1 MLTAAQ
7 IERLNKII
15 DLTENNKDVRTLIDE
30 ILCLDIN
37 EKRAKETKFN
47 FYDFASKDAY
57 KECMEGV
64 FHTNGWMVASNSH
77 ILIASKENYDEKNEG
92 KVLRKDGSEI
102 DTTETSR
109 RYPKWEVIK
118 PSFKETASYK
128 IDFSKLEEWMKLYK
142 AHQKLMTTR
151 ERKRHIEYMKI
162 GNNYY
167 NLKLFY
173 TFAKGVK
180 YLGSDSIIQS
190 IGEDGE
196 KKVGYV
202 DTEKGWAVIMP
213 IMNPNK
219 GITNKEEQYNV
230 YEF

>member
-15 DLTENNKDVRTLIDE
+15 DLTENDKDIQKLVEE
-30 ILCLDIN
+30 ILYLDTNTERI
-37 EKRAKETKFN
+37 KKTKFN
-47 FYDFASKDAY
+47 FYDFVSKDAY

-77 ILIASKENYDEKNEG
+77 ILIASKENYDDKFEG
-92 KVLRKDGSEI
+92 KVLRKDGSVI
-102 DTTETSR
+102 DTTEISR
-109 RYPKWEVIK
+109 RYPKWEGIK
-118 PSFKETASYK
+118 PSFKETESYK

-142 AHQKLMTTR
+142 VHEKMMTAK
-151 ERKRHIEYMKI
+151 EKKRHIEYMKI

-167 NLKLFY
+167 NLKMFY
-173 TFAKGVK
+173 TFARGMK
-180 YLGSDSIIQS
+180 YLGAGSIIQS
-190 IGEDGE
+190 IGKDGE

-219 GITNKEEQYNV
+219 GIANKDEQYNV

>member
-15 DLTENNKDVRTLIDE
+15 DLTENDKDIQKLVEE
-30 ILCLDIN
+30 ILYLDTNTERI
-37 EKRAKETKFN
+37 KKTKFN
-47 FYDFASKDAY
+47 FYDFVSKDAY

-77 ILIASKENYDEKNEG
+77 ILIASKENYDDKFEG

-102 DTTETSR
+102 DTTEKIKM
-109 RYPKWEVIK
+109 YPKWENIK
-118 PSFKETASYK
+118 PSFNETASYK

-151 ERKRHIEYMKI
+151 ERERHIEYMKI
-162 GNNYY
+162 GNNFY
-167 NLKLFY
+167 NLKMFY